1 MNLNL
6 FFRVNAVLFII
17 MGFLYRFGD
26 YIYGLYMLDF
36 EMSMFNINYKKNRL
50 DNNIIHIY
58 RSVD

>member
-6 FFRVNAVLFII
+6 FFRVNVVLFII